1 MDDTTTILVPRR
13 NIPEA
18 LFALLFQVPST
29 WILIASTLRVWTP
42 SGEGK
47 VDSFLHF
54 LRPEA
59 RSFSYLKWHVSTSPS
74 PRFSPRSASSPIS
87 MLRLFLQSTMLT
99 STPW

>member
-47 VDSFLHF
+47 SGLSPPF
-54 LRPEA
+54 
-59 RSFSYLKWHVSTSPS
+59 SPS
-74 PRFSPRSASSPIS
+74 GGPE
-87 MLRLFLQSTMLT
+87 FLL
-99 STPW
+99 P